1 MCASVN
7 VWGVWCISGYMCVC
21 VVWVCI
27 SECVGCGVSVNM
39 CGGRYISGCG
49 VHIVGGVCISGY
61 VRCVSA

>member
-21 VVWVCI
+21 GMGIYMYVCA
-27 SECVGCGVSVNM
+27 SVNM

-49 VHIVGGVCISGY
+49 VRIVGGVCISGY
-61 VRCVSA
+61 VWCVSA